1 MKQKIVRR
9 ASALVLAGCLLAGA
23 ALPALAASAKEEVI
37 YANLDASG
45 TVTGVYAVNS
55 FAVQAGDT
63 VTDHGSY
70 TAVRNMTTTDPLEH
84 SGDTVT
90 AAVAEDG
97 KLYYEGTMDTAT
109 ALPWLVKLTYTLDG
123 AEIAPEEL
131 GGKSGALTIRLQVSR
146 NPDCTGD
153 FFDQYALQVTMTL
166 DTDRAQN
173 IVADGATMANVGS
186 NKQLSYIL
194 LPGSDSD
201 VTVTADVTD
210 FAMNAISLNGVKL
223 RLNLGLDGADLTG
236 MLDRLQ
242 SGSVQLDDGAN
253 ALADG
258 IAQVQAGLDTLNG
271 KSGELTGGSAKVKAA
286 LTQMQTAL
294 NGVSASTDQ
303 LTTLLDASTQIQNG
317 IAQLDAGAAQLDEQV
332 SYDAYKAILKENGL
346 DLDQLKD
353 GNAKAMEQLEQLA
366 RVMPQLK
373 DVILLLKG
381 SSANIDAMET
391 YLNTVHDG
399 VAQLHA
405 GSSTLNSQYGQFDA
419 GVRQLANALTG
430 MLGNLSVL
438 TDGVNQLASQYGQLD
453 SGLNA
458 YTDGVAQLKAGV
470 QQLTDGAAQL
480 TAGTGELRS
489 NVSGIDMS
497 DQLDSLLAG
506 LQVAPDDPDA
516 DALAA
521 LCAQTEPATALTLL
535 EELLQR
541 QQAAQEAAAASLA
554 DTEARLDAIQQQLG
568 AARQAAQLARQ
579 LAEQQAALDAA
590 RPALDAAKAES
601 ARHADDAARLDA
613 LTGQVTQARTAL
625 TAYDE
630 LDALCREQK
639 QAQDAAQLAGAL
651 AAKRRTQLEA
661 LDASLAAADTALAVL
676 VDAPTRQLALQNQAA
691 QLEARST
698 ALDALAQRLADS
710 QKQARQARRA
720 QDAYRAAA
728 ARQDEARAR
737 RDALDRAFLDAQA
750 GLLAQEL
757 TEGAP
762 CPVCGSTHHPARA
775 VLPRTAPTQV
785 QVEQARQAAEEADHA
800 AQTASAAAQ
809 SALAAADEA
818 RRSLRR
824 DAEALLPERFAAPE
838 GKPPVQ
844 LTFALM
850 NTVLSE
856 ETAALQAARTDCTA
870 SLRQAG
876 ADCQRK
882 AQLEADRQAH
892 TRQRPALEQQVQ
904 EADRTAAAQS
914 ARVQALEQQVLAKQK
929 ALPYPQR
936 AQAQAALDLLE
947 ANRTAL
953 RAGMEQAEAAL
964 RTAQQ
969 NYAAAKA
976 AVDALRSQQAAA
988 QSSAPAQ
995 PLETL
1000 REAAAE
1006 LTAARDA
1013 ARGQEK
1019 QLAARLLFQSL
1030 AHDVHAEQEQGQAA
1044 QERKNVEDCHMCV
1057 PHFSLT

>member
-1 MKQKIVRR
+1 MRPLRLTLSAFGPYAAETTLKLEKLGKGGLYLVTGDTGAGKTTLFDAITYALYDHSSGGVREGAMLRSQYADPKTPTFVELEFEVNGARYTVRR
-9 ASALVLAGCLLAGA
+9 NPEYPRPKARGEGFTTEKADATLT
-23 ALPALAASAKEEVI
+23 
-37 YANLDASG
+37 YADG
-45 TVTGVYAVNS
+45 RPPVTKARDVN
-55 FAVQAGDT
+55 
-63 VTDHGSY
+63 
-70 TAVRNMTTTDPLEH
+70 
-84 SGDTVT
+84 
-90 AAVAEDG
+90 AAV
-97 KLYYEGTMDTAT
+97 
-109 ALPWLVKLTYTLDG
+109 LD
-123 AEIAPEEL
+123 I
-131 GGKSGALTIRLQVSR
+131 
-146 NPDCTGD
+146 
-153 FFDQYALQVTMTL
+153 
-166 DTDRAQN
+166 
-173 IVADGATMANVGS
+173 
-186 NKQLSYIL
+186 
-194 LPGSDSD
+194 
-201 VTVTADVTD
+201 
-210 FAMNAISLNGVKL
+210 
-223 RLNLGLDGADLTG
+223 LGLDYNQFCQIAMIAQGQFTKLLNASTEERSRIFRKLFRTQRYAK
-236 MLDRLQ
+236 LQDRLQ
-242 SGSVQLDDGAN
+242 EEASRLNQQR
-253 ALADG
+253 LA
-258 IAQVQAGLDTLNG
+258 
-271 KSGELTGGSAKVKAA
+271 
-286 LTQMQTAL
+286 
-294 NGVSASTDQ
+294 
-303 LTTLLDASTQIQNG
+303 QN
-317 IAQLDAGAAQLDEQV
+317 
-332 SYDAYKAILKENGL
+332 
-346 DLDQLKD
+346 
-353 GNAKAMEQLEQLA
+353 
-366 RVMPQLK
+366 
-373 DVILLLKG
+373 
-381 SSANIDAMET
+381 T
-391 YLNTVHDG
+391 
-399 VAQLHA
+399 
-405 GSSTLNSQYGQFDA
+405 
-419 GVRQLANALTG
+419 
-430 MLGNLSVL
+430 
-438 TDGVNQLASQYGQLD
+438 
-453 SGLNA
+453 
-458 YTDGVAQLKAGV
+458 
-470 QQLTDGAAQL
+470 
-480 TAGTGELRS
+480 
-489 NVSGIDMS
+489 
-497 DQLDSLLAG
+497 QLDSLLAG

-590 RPALDAAKAES
+590 RPALDAAKVES
-601 ARHADDAARLDA
+601 ARHADDVARLDA

-625 TAYDE
+625 NAYDE

-661 LDASLAAADTALAVL
+661 LDASLVAADTALAVL

-698 ALDALAQRLADS
+698 ALDALA
-710 QKQARQARRA
+710 RQARRA
-720 QDAYRAAA
+720 QDAYRATA

-785 QVEQARQAAEEADHA
+785 QVEQARQAAEEADRA

-947 ANRTAL
+947 ADRTAL

-995 PLETL
+995 PPETL

-1019 QLAARLLFQSL
+1019 QLAARLLPNHRIAEQYRTAAAQHAALEQRAQWVGALAATAGGTLTSKQKIKLEAYIQMDYLDRILRHANLRLMQMTDAQYELERIGAENQRSQSGLDLGVIDHYNGTRRSVKTLSGGESFKASL
-1030 AHDVHAEQEQGQAA
+1030 ALALGLSDEVQSAAGGIRLDTLFLDEGFGSLDEESLEQAIRVLAGLTEGDRLVGIISHVGALKDRIDRQVVVH
-1044 QERKNVEDCHMCV
+1044 KNRTGGSTVELV
-1057 PHFSLT
+1057 V

>member
-1 MKQKIVRR
+1 MRPLRLTLSAFGPYAAETTLELEKLGKGGLYLVTGDTGAGKTTLFDAITYALYDHSSGGVREGAMLRSQYADSKTPTFVELEFEVKDARYTVRR
-9 ASALVLAGCLLAGA
+9 NPEYPRPKARGEGFTTEKADATLT
-23 ALPALAASAKEEVI
+23 
-37 YANLDASG
+37 YADG
-45 TVTGVYAVNS
+45 RPPVTKARDVN
-55 FAVQAGDT
+55 
-63 VTDHGSY
+63 
-70 TAVRNMTTTDPLEH
+70 
-84 SGDTVT
+84 
-90 AAVAEDG
+90 AAV
-97 KLYYEGTMDTAT
+97 
-109 ALPWLVKLTYTLDG
+109 LD
-123 AEIAPEEL
+123 I
-131 GGKSGALTIRLQVSR
+131 
-146 NPDCTGD
+146 
-153 FFDQYALQVTMTL
+153 
-166 DTDRAQN
+166 
-173 IVADGATMANVGS
+173 
-186 NKQLSYIL
+186 
-194 LPGSDSD
+194 
-201 VTVTADVTD
+201 
-210 FAMNAISLNGVKL
+210 
-223 RLNLGLDGADLTG
+223 LGLDYNQFCQIAMIAQGQFTKLLNASTEERSRIFRKLFRTQRYAK
-236 MLDRLQ
+236 LQDRLQ
-242 SGSVQLDDGAN
+242 EEASRLNQQR
-253 ALADG
+253 LA
-258 IAQVQAGLDTLNG
+258 
-271 KSGELTGGSAKVKAA
+271 
-286 LTQMQTAL
+286 
-294 NGVSASTDQ
+294 
-303 LTTLLDASTQIQNG
+303 QN
-317 IAQLDAGAAQLDEQV
+317 
-332 SYDAYKAILKENGL
+332 
-346 DLDQLKD
+346 
-353 GNAKAMEQLEQLA
+353 
-366 RVMPQLK
+366 
-373 DVILLLKG
+373 
-381 SSANIDAMET
+381 T
-391 YLNTVHDG
+391 
-399 VAQLHA
+399 
-405 GSSTLNSQYGQFDA
+405 
-419 GVRQLANALTG
+419 
-430 MLGNLSVL
+430 
-438 TDGVNQLASQYGQLD
+438 
-453 SGLNA
+453 
-458 YTDGVAQLKAGV
+458 
-470 QQLTDGAAQL
+470 
-480 TAGTGELRS
+480 
-489 NVSGIDMS
+489 
-497 DQLDSLLAG
+497 QLDSLLAG

-521 LCAQTEPATALTLL
+521 LCAQTEPAAALTLL

-590 RPALDAAKAES
+590 RPALDAAKAET

-691 QLEARST
+691 QLDARST

-710 QKQARQARRA
+710 QKQARQ
-720 QDAYRAAA
+720 DAYRAAA
-728 ARQDEARAR
+728 ARQDEARTR

-785 QVEQARQAAEEADHA
+785 QVEQARQAAEETDRA

-870 SLRQAG
+870 SLRQAE
-876 ADCQRK
+876 ADCQRR

-947 ANRTAL
+947 ADRTAL

-1019 QLAARLLFQSL
+1019 QLAARLLPNRRIMEQYRTAAAQHAALEQRAQWVGALAATAGGTLTSKQKIKLEAYIQMDYLDRILRHANLRLMQMTDAQYELERIGAENQRSQSGLDLGVIDHYNGTRRSVKTLSGGESFKASL
-1030 AHDVHAEQEQGQAA
+1030 ALALGLSDEVQSAAGGIRLDTLFLDEGFGSLDEESLEQAIRVLAGLTEGDRLVGIISHVGALKDRIDRQVVVH
-1044 QERKNVEDCHMCV
+1044 KNRTGGSTVELV
-1057 PHFSLT
+1057 V

>member
-1 MKQKIVRR
+1 MRPLRLTLSAFGPYAAETTLELEKLGKGGLYLVTGDTGAGKTTLFDAITYALYDHSSGGVREGAMLRSQYADPKTPTFVELEFEVNGARYTVRR
-9 ASALVLAGCLLAGA
+9 NPEYPRPKARGEGFTTEKAGA
-23 ALPALAASAKEEVI
+23 TLT
-37 YANLDASG
+37 YADG
-45 TVTGVYAVNS
+45 RPPVTKARDVN
-55 FAVQAGDT
+55 
-63 VTDHGSY
+63 
-70 TAVRNMTTTDPLEH
+70 
-84 SGDTVT
+84 
-90 AAVAEDG
+90 AAV
-97 KLYYEGTMDTAT
+97 
-109 ALPWLVKLTYTLDG
+109 LD
-123 AEIAPEEL
+123 I
-131 GGKSGALTIRLQVSR
+131 
-146 NPDCTGD
+146 
-153 FFDQYALQVTMTL
+153 
-166 DTDRAQN
+166 
-173 IVADGATMANVGS
+173 
-186 NKQLSYIL
+186 
-194 LPGSDSD
+194 
-201 VTVTADVTD
+201 
-210 FAMNAISLNGVKL
+210 
-223 RLNLGLDGADLTG
+223 LGLDYNQFCQIAMIAQGQFTKLLNASTEERSRIFRKLFRTQRYAK
-236 MLDRLQ
+236 LQDRLQ
-242 SGSVQLDDGAN
+242 EEASRLNQQR
-253 ALADG
+253 LA
-258 IAQVQAGLDTLNG
+258 
-271 KSGELTGGSAKVKAA
+271 
-286 LTQMQTAL
+286 
-294 NGVSASTDQ
+294 
-303 LTTLLDASTQIQNG
+303 QN
-317 IAQLDAGAAQLDEQV
+317 
-332 SYDAYKAILKENGL
+332 
-346 DLDQLKD
+346 
-353 GNAKAMEQLEQLA
+353 
-366 RVMPQLK
+366 
-373 DVILLLKG
+373 
-381 SSANIDAMET
+381 T
-391 YLNTVHDG
+391 
-399 VAQLHA
+399 
-405 GSSTLNSQYGQFDA
+405 
-419 GVRQLANALTG
+419 
-430 MLGNLSVL
+430 
-438 TDGVNQLASQYGQLD
+438 
-453 SGLNA
+453 
-458 YTDGVAQLKAGV
+458 
-470 QQLTDGAAQL
+470 
-480 TAGTGELRS
+480 
-489 NVSGIDMS
+489 
-497 DQLDSLLAG
+497 QLDSLLAG

-601 ARHADDAARLDA
+601 ARHADDVARLDA
-613 LTGQVTQARTAL
+613 LTGQVTQARTTL

-676 VDAPTRQLALQNQAA
+676 VDAPTQ
-691 QLEARST
+691 
-698 ALDALAQRLADS
+698 
-710 QKQARQARRA
+710 A

-785 QVEQARQAAEEADHA
+785 QVEQARQAAEEADRA

-947 ANRTAL
+947 ADRTAL

-995 PLETL
+995 PPETL

-1019 QLAARLLFQSL
+1019 QLAARLLPNHRIAEQYRTAAAQHAALEQRAQWVGALAATAGGTLTSKQKIKLEAYIQMDYLDRILRHANLRLMQMTDAQYELERIGAENQRSQSGLDLGVIDHYNGTRRSVKTLSGGESFKASL
-1030 AHDVHAEQEQGQAA
+1030 ALALGLSDEVQSAAGGIRLDTLFLDEGFGSLDEESLEQAIRVLAGLTEGDRLVGIISHVGALKDRIDRQVVVH
-1044 QERKNVEDCHMCV
+1044 KNRTGGSTVELV
-1057 PHFSLT
+1057 V

>member
-1 MKQKIVRR
+1 MRPLRLTLSAFGPYAAETTLKLEKLGKGGLYLVTGDTGAGKTTLFDAITYALYDHSSGGVREGAMLRSQYADPKTPTFVELEFEVNGARYTVRR
-9 ASALVLAGCLLAGA
+9 NPEYPRPKARGEGFTTEKADATLT
-23 ALPALAASAKEEVI
+23 
-37 YANLDASG
+37 YADG
-45 TVTGVYAVNS
+45 RPPVTKARDVN
-55 FAVQAGDT
+55 
-63 VTDHGSY
+63 
-70 TAVRNMTTTDPLEH
+70 
-84 SGDTVT
+84 
-90 AAVAEDG
+90 AAV
-97 KLYYEGTMDTAT
+97 
-109 ALPWLVKLTYTLDG
+109 LD
-123 AEIAPEEL
+123 I
-131 GGKSGALTIRLQVSR
+131 
-146 NPDCTGD
+146 
-153 FFDQYALQVTMTL
+153 
-166 DTDRAQN
+166 
-173 IVADGATMANVGS
+173 
-186 NKQLSYIL
+186 
-194 LPGSDSD
+194 
-201 VTVTADVTD
+201 
-210 FAMNAISLNGVKL
+210 
-223 RLNLGLDGADLTG
+223 LGLDYNQFCQIAMIAQGQFTKLLNASTEERSRIFRKLFRTQRYAK
-236 MLDRLQ
+236 LQDRLQ
-242 SGSVQLDDGAN
+242 EEASRLNQQR
-253 ALADG
+253 LA
-258 IAQVQAGLDTLNG
+258 
-271 KSGELTGGSAKVKAA
+271 
-286 LTQMQTAL
+286 
-294 NGVSASTDQ
+294 
-303 LTTLLDASTQIQNG
+303 QN
-317 IAQLDAGAAQLDEQV
+317 
-332 SYDAYKAILKENGL
+332 
-346 DLDQLKD
+346 
-353 GNAKAMEQLEQLA
+353 
-366 RVMPQLK
+366 
-373 DVILLLKG
+373 
-381 SSANIDAMET
+381 T
-391 YLNTVHDG
+391 
-399 VAQLHA
+399 
-405 GSSTLNSQYGQFDA
+405 
-419 GVRQLANALTG
+419 
-430 MLGNLSVL
+430 
-438 TDGVNQLASQYGQLD
+438 
-453 SGLNA
+453 
-458 YTDGVAQLKAGV
+458 
-470 QQLTDGAAQL
+470 
-480 TAGTGELRS
+480 
-489 NVSGIDMS
+489 
-497 DQLDSLLAG
+497 QLDSLLAG

-590 RPALDAAKAES
+590 RPALDAAKVES
-601 ARHADDAARLDA
+601 ARHADDVARLDA

-625 TAYDE
+625 NAYDE

-661 LDASLAAADTALAVL
+661 LDASLVAADTALAVL

-720 QDAYRAAA
+720 QDAYRATA

-785 QVEQARQAAEEADHA
+785 QVEQARQAAEEADRA

-824 DAEALLPERFAAPE
+824 DAEALLPERFAVPE

-892 TRQRPALEQQVQ
+892 TRQRPALEQQV
-904 EADRTAAAQS
+904 
-914 ARVQALEQQVLAKQK
+914 LAKQK

-947 ANRTAL
+947 ADRTAL

-995 PLETL
+995 PPETL

-1019 QLAARLLFQSL
+1019 QLAARLLPNHRIAEQYRTAAAQHAALEQRAQWVGALAATAGGTLTSKQKIKLEAYIQMDYLDRILRHANLRLMQMTDAQYELERIGAENQRSQSGLDLGVIDHYNGTRRSVKTLSGGESFKASL
-1030 AHDVHAEQEQGQAA
+1030 ALALGLSDEVQSAAGGIRLDTLFLDEGFGSLDEESLEQAIRVLAGLTEGDRLVGIISHVGALKDRIDRQVVVH
-1044 QERKNVEDCHMCV
+1044 KNRTGGSTVELV
-1057 PHFSLT
+1057 V

>member
-1 MKQKIVRR
+1 MRPLRLTLSAFGPYAAETTLELEKLGKGGLYLVTGDTGAGKTTLFDAITYALYDHSSGGVREGAMLRSQYADPKTPTFVELEFEVNGARYTVRR
-9 ASALVLAGCLLAGA
+9 NPEYPRPKARGEGFTTEKADATLT
-23 ALPALAASAKEEVI
+23 
-37 YANLDASG
+37 YADG
-45 TVTGVYAVNS
+45 RPPVTKARDVN
-55 FAVQAGDT
+55 
-63 VTDHGSY
+63 
-70 TAVRNMTTTDPLEH
+70 
-84 SGDTVT
+84 
-90 AAVAEDG
+90 AAV
-97 KLYYEGTMDTAT
+97 
-109 ALPWLVKLTYTLDG
+109 LD
-123 AEIAPEEL
+123 I
-131 GGKSGALTIRLQVSR
+131 
-146 NPDCTGD
+146 
-153 FFDQYALQVTMTL
+153 
-166 DTDRAQN
+166 
-173 IVADGATMANVGS
+173 
-186 NKQLSYIL
+186 
-194 LPGSDSD
+194 
-201 VTVTADVTD
+201 
-210 FAMNAISLNGVKL
+210 
-223 RLNLGLDGADLTG
+223 LGLDYNQFCQIAMIAQGQFTKLLNASTEERSRIFRKLFRTQRYAK
-236 MLDRLQ
+236 LQDRLQ
-242 SGSVQLDDGAN
+242 EEASRLNQQR
-253 ALADG
+253 LA
-258 IAQVQAGLDTLNG
+258 
-271 KSGELTGGSAKVKAA
+271 
-286 LTQMQTAL
+286 
-294 NGVSASTDQ
+294 
-303 LTTLLDASTQIQNG
+303 QN
-317 IAQLDAGAAQLDEQV
+317 
-332 SYDAYKAILKENGL
+332 
-346 DLDQLKD
+346 
-353 GNAKAMEQLEQLA
+353 
-366 RVMPQLK
+366 
-373 DVILLLKG
+373 
-381 SSANIDAMET
+381 T
-391 YLNTVHDG
+391 
-399 VAQLHA
+399 
-405 GSSTLNSQYGQFDA
+405 
-419 GVRQLANALTG
+419 
-430 MLGNLSVL
+430 
-438 TDGVNQLASQYGQLD
+438 
-453 SGLNA
+453 
-458 YTDGVAQLKAGV
+458 
-470 QQLTDGAAQL
+470 
-480 TAGTGELRS
+480 
-489 NVSGIDMS
+489 
-497 DQLDSLLAG
+497 QLDSLLAG

-554 DTEARLDAIQQQLG
+554 DTEARPK
-568 AARQAAQLARQ
+568 ARGENIARLRQ
-579 LAEQQAALDAA
+579 RKHYYFVPYGQDDPAGKPASLKADFTLLPAALDAA

-601 ARHADDAARLDA
+601 ARHAGDAARLDA

-661 LDASLAAADTALAVL
+661 LDASLAVADTALAVL

-785 QVEQARQAAEEADHA
+785 QVEQARQAAEEADRA

-947 ANRTAL
+947 ADRTAL

-995 PLETL
+995 PPETL

-1019 QLAARLLFQSL
+1019 QLAARLLPNRRIAEQYRTAAAQHAALEQRAQWVGALAATAGGTLTSKQKIKLEAYIQMDYLDRILRHANLRLMQMTDAQYELERIGAENQRSQSGLDLGVIDHYNGTRRSVKTLSGGESFKASL
-1030 AHDVHAEQEQGQAA
+1030 ALALGLSDEVQSAAGGIRLDTLFLDEGFGSLDEESLEQAIRVLAGLTEGDRLVGIISHVGALKDRIDRQVVVH
-1044 QERKNVEDCHMCV
+1044 KNRTGGSTVELV
-1057 PHFSLT
+1057 V

>member
-1 MKQKIVRR
+1 MRPLRLTLSAFGPYAAETTLELEKLGKGGLYLVTGDTGAGKTTLFDAITYALYDHSSGGVREGAMLRSQYADPKTPTFVELEFEVNGARYTVRR
-9 ASALVLAGCLLAGA
+9 NPEYPRPKARGEGFTTEKADATLT
-23 ALPALAASAKEEVI
+23 
-37 YANLDASG
+37 YADG
-45 TVTGVYAVNS
+45 RPPVTKARDVN
-55 FAVQAGDT
+55 
-63 VTDHGSY
+63 
-70 TAVRNMTTTDPLEH
+70 
-84 SGDTVT
+84 
-90 AAVAEDG
+90 AAV
-97 KLYYEGTMDTAT
+97 
-109 ALPWLVKLTYTLDG
+109 LD
-123 AEIAPEEL
+123 I
-131 GGKSGALTIRLQVSR
+131 
-146 NPDCTGD
+146 
-153 FFDQYALQVTMTL
+153 
-166 DTDRAQN
+166 
-173 IVADGATMANVGS
+173 
-186 NKQLSYIL
+186 
-194 LPGSDSD
+194 
-201 VTVTADVTD
+201 
-210 FAMNAISLNGVKL
+210 
-223 RLNLGLDGADLTG
+223 LGLDYNQFCQIAMIAQGQFTKLLNSSTEERSRIFRKLFRTQPYAQLQ
-236 MLDRLQ
+236 DRLQ
-242 SGSVQLDDGAN
+242 EEASRLNQQR
-253 ALADG
+253 LA
-258 IAQVQAGLDTLNG
+258 
-271 KSGELTGGSAKVKAA
+271 
-286 LTQMQTAL
+286 
-294 NGVSASTDQ
+294 
-303 LTTLLDASTQIQNG
+303 QN
-317 IAQLDAGAAQLDEQV
+317 
-332 SYDAYKAILKENGL
+332 
-346 DLDQLKD
+346 
-353 GNAKAMEQLEQLA
+353 
-366 RVMPQLK
+366 
-373 DVILLLKG
+373 
-381 SSANIDAMET
+381 T
-391 YLNTVHDG
+391 
-399 VAQLHA
+399 
-405 GSSTLNSQYGQFDA
+405 
-419 GVRQLANALTG
+419 
-430 MLGNLSVL
+430 
-438 TDGVNQLASQYGQLD
+438 
-453 SGLNA
+453 
-458 YTDGVAQLKAGV
+458 
-470 QQLTDGAAQL
+470 
-480 TAGTGELRS
+480 
-489 NVSGIDMS
+489 
-497 DQLDSLLAG
+497 QLDSLLAG

-516 DALAA
+516 EALAA

-601 ARHADDAARLDA
+601 ARHAGDAARLDA

-720 QDAYRAAA
+720 QDAYCAAA

-785 QVEQARQAAEEADHA
+785 QVEQARQAAEEADRA

-809 SALAAADEA
+809 SALASADEA

-947 ANRTAL
+947 ADRTAL

-995 PLETL
+995 PPETL

-1019 QLAARLLFQSL
+1019 QLAARLLPNRRIAEQYRTAAAQHAALEQRAQWVGALAATAGGTLTSKQKIKLEAYIQMDYLDRILRHANLRLMQMTDAQYELERIGAENQRSQSGLDLGVIDHYNGTRRSVKTLSGGESFKASL
-1030 AHDVHAEQEQGQAA
+1030 ALALGLSDEVQSAAGGIRLDTLFLDEGFGSLDEESLEQAIRVLAGLTEGDRLVGIISHVGALKDRIDRQVVVH
-1044 QERKNVEDCHMCV
+1044 KNRTGGSTVELV
-1057 PHFSLT
+1057 V

>member
-1 MKQKIVRR
+1 MRPLR
-9 ASALVLAGCLLAGA
+9 LTLSAFGPYA
-23 ALPALAASAKEEVI
+23 AETTLELEKLGKGGL
-37 YANLDASG
+37 YL
-45 TVTGVYAVNS
+45 VTGDTGAGKTTLFDAITYALYDHSSGGIREGAMLRSQYADPKTPTFVELEFEVKDARYTVHRNPEYLRPKARGEGFTTEKADATLTYADGRPPVTKARDVN
-55 FAVQAGDT
+55 
-63 VTDHGSY
+63 
-70 TAVRNMTTTDPLEH
+70 
-84 SGDTVT
+84 
-90 AAVAEDG
+90 AAV
-97 KLYYEGTMDTAT
+97 
-109 ALPWLVKLTYTLDG
+109 LD
-123 AEIAPEEL
+123 I
-131 GGKSGALTIRLQVSR
+131 
-146 NPDCTGD
+146 
-153 FFDQYALQVTMTL
+153 
-166 DTDRAQN
+166 
-173 IVADGATMANVGS
+173 
-186 NKQLSYIL
+186 
-194 LPGSDSD
+194 
-201 VTVTADVTD
+201 
-210 FAMNAISLNGVKL
+210 
-223 RLNLGLDGADLTG
+223 LGLDYNQFCQIAMIAQGQFTKLLNASTEERSRIFRKLFRTQRYAK
-236 MLDRLQ
+236 LQDRLQ
-242 SGSVQLDDGAN
+242 EEASRLNQQR
-253 ALADG
+253 LA
-258 IAQVQAGLDTLNG
+258 
-271 KSGELTGGSAKVKAA
+271 
-286 LTQMQTAL
+286 
-294 NGVSASTDQ
+294 
-303 LTTLLDASTQIQNG
+303 QN
-317 IAQLDAGAAQLDEQV
+317 
-332 SYDAYKAILKENGL
+332 
-346 DLDQLKD
+346 
-353 GNAKAMEQLEQLA
+353 
-366 RVMPQLK
+366 
-373 DVILLLKG
+373 
-381 SSANIDAMET
+381 T
-391 YLNTVHDG
+391 
-399 VAQLHA
+399 
-405 GSSTLNSQYGQFDA
+405 
-419 GVRQLANALTG
+419 
-430 MLGNLSVL
+430 
-438 TDGVNQLASQYGQLD
+438 
-453 SGLNA
+453 
-458 YTDGVAQLKAGV
+458 
-470 QQLTDGAAQL
+470 
-480 TAGTGELRS
+480 
-489 NVSGIDMS
+489 
-497 DQLDSLLAG
+497 QLDSLLAG

-516 DALAA
+516 DALDA

-535 EELLQR
+535 EGLLQR

-728 ARQDEARAR
+728 ARQDEARTR

-785 QVEQARQAAEEADHA
+785 QVEQARQAAE
-800 AQTASAAAQ
+800 
-809 SALAAADEA
+809 
-818 RRSLRR
+818 
-824 DAEALLPERFAAPE
+824 
-838 GKPPVQ
+838 
-844 LTFALM
+844 
-850 NTVLSE
+850 
-856 ETAALQAARTDCTA
+856 
-870 SLRQAG
+870 
-876 ADCQRK
+876 
-882 AQLEADRQAH
+882 EADRQAH

-947 ANRTAL
+947 ADRTAL

-1019 QLAARLLFQSL
+1019 QLAARLLPNRRIMEQYRTAAAQHAALEQRAQWVGALAATAGGTLTSKQKIKLEAYIQMDYLDRILRHANLRLMQMTDAQYELERIGAENQRSQSGLDLGVIDHYNGTRRSVKTLSGGESFKASL
-1030 AHDVHAEQEQGQAA
+1030 ALALGLSDEVQSAAGGIRLDTLFLDEGFGSLDEESLEQAIRVLAGLTEGDRLVGIISHVGALKDRIDRQVVVH
-1044 QERKNVEDCHMCV
+1044 KNRTGGSTVELV
-1057 PHFSLT
+1057 V

>member
-1 MKQKIVRR
+1 M
-9 ASALVLAGCLLAGA
+9 
-23 ALPALAASAKEEVI
+23 
-37 YANLDASG
+37 
-45 TVTGVYAVNS
+45 
-55 FAVQAGDT
+55 
-63 VTDHGSY
+63 
-70 TAVRNMTTTDPLEH
+70 
-84 SGDTVT
+84 
-90 AAVAEDG
+90 
-97 KLYYEGTMDTAT
+97 
-109 ALPWLVKLTYTLDG
+109 
-123 AEIAPEEL
+123 
-131 GGKSGALTIRLQVSR
+131 
-146 NPDCTGD
+146 
-153 FFDQYALQVTMTL
+153 
-166 DTDRAQN
+166 
-173 IVADGATMANVGS
+173 
-186 NKQLSYIL
+186 
-194 LPGSDSD
+194 
-201 VTVTADVTD
+201 
-210 FAMNAISLNGVKL
+210 
-223 RLNLGLDGADLTG
+223 
-236 MLDRLQ
+236 
-242 SGSVQLDDGAN
+242 
-253 ALADG
+253 
-258 IAQVQAGLDTLNG
+258 
-271 KSGELTGGSAKVKAA
+271 
-286 LTQMQTAL
+286 
-294 NGVSASTDQ
+294 
-303 LTTLLDASTQIQNG
+303 
-317 IAQLDAGAAQLDEQV
+317 
-332 SYDAYKAILKENGL
+332 
-346 DLDQLKD
+346 
-353 GNAKAMEQLEQLA
+353 
-366 RVMPQLK
+366 
-373 DVILLLKG
+373 
-381 SSANIDAMET
+381 
-391 YLNTVHDG
+391 
-399 VAQLHA
+399 
-405 GSSTLNSQYGQFDA
+405 
-419 GVRQLANALTG
+419 
-430 MLGNLSVL
+430 
-438 TDGVNQLASQYGQLD
+438 
-453 SGLNA
+453 
-458 YTDGVAQLKAGV
+458 
-470 QQLTDGAAQL
+470 
-480 TAGTGELRS
+480 
-489 NVSGIDMS
+489 
-497 DQLDSLLAG
+497 
-506 LQVAPDDPDA
+506 
-516 DALAA
+516 
-521 LCAQTEPATALTLL
+521 
-535 EELLQR
+535 
-541 QQAAQEAAAASLA
+541 
-554 DTEARLDAIQQQLG
+554 
-568 AARQAAQLARQ
+568 ARQ

-601 ARHADDAARLDA
+601 ARHAGDAARLDA

-630 LDALCREQK
+630 LDALCRERK

-720 QDAYRAAA
+720 QDAYRATA

-785 QVEQARQAAEEADHA
+785 QVEQARQAAEEADRA

-947 ANRTAL
+947 ADRTAL

-995 PLETL
+995 PPETL

-1019 QLAARLLFQSL
+1019 QLAARLLPNHRIAEQYRTAAAQHAALEQRAQWVGALAATAGGTLTSKQKIKLEAYIQMDYLDRILRHANLRLMQMTDAQYELERIGAENQRSQSGLDLGVIDHYNGTRRSVKTLSGGESFKASL
-1030 AHDVHAEQEQGQAA
+1030 ALALGLSDEVQSAAGGIRLDTLFLDEGFGSLDEESLEQAIRVLAGLTEGDRLVGIISHVGALKDRIDRQVVVH
-1044 QERKNVEDCHMCV
+1044 KNRTGGSTVELV
-1057 PHFSLT
+1057 V

>member
-1 MKQKIVRR
+1 MRPLRLTLSAFGPYAAETSLELEKLGKGGLYLVTGDTGAGKTTLFDAITYALYDHSSGGVREGAMLRSQYADPKTPTFVELEFEVNGARYTVRR
-9 ASALVLAGCLLAGA
+9 NPEYPRPKARGEGFTTEKADATLT
-23 ALPALAASAKEEVI
+23 
-37 YANLDASG
+37 YADG
-45 TVTGVYAVNS
+45 RPPVTKARDVN
-55 FAVQAGDT
+55 
-63 VTDHGSY
+63 
-70 TAVRNMTTTDPLEH
+70 
-84 SGDTVT
+84 
-90 AAVAEDG
+90 AAV
-97 KLYYEGTMDTAT
+97 
-109 ALPWLVKLTYTLDG
+109 LD
-123 AEIAPEEL
+123 I
-131 GGKSGALTIRLQVSR
+131 
-146 NPDCTGD
+146 
-153 FFDQYALQVTMTL
+153 
-166 DTDRAQN
+166 
-173 IVADGATMANVGS
+173 
-186 NKQLSYIL
+186 
-194 LPGSDSD
+194 
-201 VTVTADVTD
+201 
-210 FAMNAISLNGVKL
+210 
-223 RLNLGLDGADLTG
+223 LGLDYNQFCQIAMIAQGQFTKLLNASTEERSRIFRKLFRTQRYAK
-236 MLDRLQ
+236 LQDRLQ
-242 SGSVQLDDGAN
+242 EEASRLNQQR
-253 ALADG
+253 LA
-258 IAQVQAGLDTLNG
+258 
-271 KSGELTGGSAKVKAA
+271 
-286 LTQMQTAL
+286 
-294 NGVSASTDQ
+294 
-303 LTTLLDASTQIQNG
+303 QN
-317 IAQLDAGAAQLDEQV
+317 
-332 SYDAYKAILKENGL
+332 
-346 DLDQLKD
+346 
-353 GNAKAMEQLEQLA
+353 
-366 RVMPQLK
+366 
-373 DVILLLKG
+373 
-381 SSANIDAMET
+381 T
-391 YLNTVHDG
+391 
-399 VAQLHA
+399 
-405 GSSTLNSQYGQFDA
+405 
-419 GVRQLANALTG
+419 
-430 MLGNLSVL
+430 
-438 TDGVNQLASQYGQLD
+438 
-453 SGLNA
+453 
-458 YTDGVAQLKAGV
+458 
-470 QQLTDGAAQL
+470 
-480 TAGTGELRS
+480 
-489 NVSGIDMS
+489 
-497 DQLDSLLAG
+497 QLDSLLAG

-535 EELLQR
+535 EGLLQR

-579 LAEQQAALDAA
+579 LAEQQTALDAA

-601 ARHADDAARLDA
+601 ARHAGDAARLDA

-676 VDAPTRQLALQNQAA
+676 VDAPTRQLALQNQA
-691 QLEARST
+691 
-698 ALDALAQRLADS
+698 AQRLADS

-785 QVEQARQAAEEADHA
+785 QVEQARQAAEEADRA

-947 ANRTAL
+947 ADRTAL

-976 AVDALRSQQAAA
+976 AVEALRSQQAAA
-988 QSSAPAQ
+988 QSTAPAQ
-995 PLETL
+995 PPEAL

-1019 QLAARLLFQSL
+1019 QLAARLLPNRRITEQYRTAVAQHAALEQRVQWVGALAATAGGTLTSKQKIKLEAYIQMDYLDRILRHANLRLMQMTDAQYELERIGAENQRSQSGLDLGVIDHYNGTRRSVKTLSGGESFKASL
-1030 AHDVHAEQEQGQAA
+1030 ALALGLSDEVQSAAGGIRLDTLFLDEGFGSLDEESLEQAIRVLAGLTEGDRLVGIISHVGALKDRIDRQVVVH
-1044 QERKNVEDCHMCV
+1044 KNRTGGSTVELV
-1057 PHFSLT
+1057 V

>member
-1 MKQKIVRR
+1 MRPLKLTLSAFGPYAAETTLPLEQLGRGGLYLVTGDTGAGKTTLFDAITYALYDHSSGGVREGAMLRCKYAGPKTPTFVELEFEVNGQRYTVRR
-9 ASALVLAGCLLAGA
+9 NPEYLRPKARGEGFTTEKADATLTYADGRPPVTK
-23 ALPALAASAKEEVI
+23 AKE
-37 YANLDASG
+37 
-45 TVTGVYAVNS
+45 
-55 FAVQAGDT
+55 
-63 VTDHGSY
+63 
-70 TAVRNMTTTDPLEH
+70 
-84 SGDTVT
+84 VT
-90 AAVAEDG
+90 AAVID
-97 KLYYEGTMDTAT
+97 
-109 ALPWLVKLTYTLDG
+109 
-123 AEIAPEEL
+123 I
-131 GGKSGALTIRLQVSR
+131 I
-146 NPDCTGD
+146 
-153 FFDQYALQVTMTL
+153 
-166 DTDRAQN
+166 
-173 IVADGATMANVGS
+173 
-186 NKQLSYIL
+186 
-194 LPGSDSD
+194 
-201 VTVTADVTD
+201 
-210 FAMNAISLNGVKL
+210 
-223 RLNLGLDGADLTG
+223 GLDYRQFSQIAMIAQGQFTKLLNASTEERSRIFRKLFRTQRYAK
-236 MLDRLQ
+236 LQDRLQ
-242 SGSVQLDDGAN
+242 EEASRLNQQR
-253 ALADG
+253 LA
-258 IAQVQAGLDTLNG
+258 
-271 KSGELTGGSAKVKAA
+271 
-286 LTQMQTAL
+286 
-294 NGVSASTDQ
+294 
-303 LTTLLDASTQIQNG
+303 QN
-317 IAQLDAGAAQLDEQV
+317 
-332 SYDAYKAILKENGL
+332 
-346 DLDQLKD
+346 
-353 GNAKAMEQLEQLA
+353 
-366 RVMPQLK
+366 
-373 DVILLLKG
+373 
-381 SSANIDAMET
+381 T
-391 YLNTVHDG
+391 
-399 VAQLHA
+399 
-405 GSSTLNSQYGQFDA
+405 
-419 GVRQLANALTG
+419 
-430 MLGNLSVL
+430 
-438 TDGVNQLASQYGQLD
+438 
-453 SGLNA
+453 
-458 YTDGVAQLKAGV
+458 
-470 QQLTDGAAQL
+470 
-480 TAGTGELRS
+480 
-489 NVSGIDMS
+489 
-497 DQLDSLLAG
+497 QLDSLLAG

-601 ARHADDAARLDA
+601 ARHAGDAARLDA

-785 QVEQARQAAEEADHA
+785 QVEQARQAAEEADRA

-892 TRQRPALEQQVQ
+892 TRQRPALEQQV
-904 EADRTAAAQS
+904 
-914 ARVQALEQQVLAKQK
+914 LAKQK

-947 ANRTAL
+947 ADRTAL

-976 AVDALRSQQAAA
+976 AVDALRNQQAAA

-1019 QLAARLLFQSL
+1019 QLAARLLPNRRIMEQYRTAAAQHAALEQRAQWVGALAATAGGTLTSKQKIKLEAYIQMDYLDRILRHANLRLMQMTDAQYELERIGAENQRSQSGLDLGVIDHYNGTRRSVKTLSGGESFKASL
-1030 AHDVHAEQEQGQAA
+1030 ALALGLSDEVQSAAGGIRLDTLFLDEGFGSLDEESLEQAIRVLAGLTEGDRLVGIISHVGALKDRIDRQVVVH
-1044 QERKNVEDCHMCV
+1044 KNRTGGSTVELV
-1057 PHFSLT
+1057 V

>member
-1 MKQKIVRR
+1 MIPLKR
-9 ASALVLAGCLLAGA
+9 SAG
-23 ALPALAASAKEEVI
+23 
-37 YANLDASG
+37 
-45 TVTGVYAVNS
+45 
-55 FAVQAGDT
+55 
-63 VTDHGSY
+63 
-70 TAVRNMTTTDPLEH
+70 
-84 SGDTVT
+84 
-90 AAVAEDG
+90 
-97 KLYYEGTMDTAT
+97 
-109 ALPWLVKLTYTLDG
+109 
-123 AEIAPEEL
+123 
-131 GGKSGALTIRLQVSR
+131 
-146 NPDCTGD
+146 
-153 FFDQYALQVTMTL
+153 
-166 DTDRAQN
+166 
-173 IVADGATMANVGS
+173 
-186 NKQLSYIL
+186 IL
-194 LPGSDSD
+194 LPVFSLPSPWGIGTLGEAARDFIRFLEAAGQSYWQVLPLGETSFGDSPYQPFSSYAGNPYLID
-201 VTVTADVTD
+201 LDLLQKDGLLTAEDYQSLPWGEDPRRVD
-210 FAMNAISLNGVKL
+210 YALLYRQRRAVLRRAAERLLSAPPEDYAAFCRENAFWLE
-223 RLNLGLDGADLTG
+223 DY
-236 MLDRLQ
+236 
-242 SGSVQLDDGAN
+242 
-253 ALADG
+253 
-258 IAQVQAGLDTLNG
+258 TLF
-271 KSGELTGGSAKVKAA
+271 
-286 LTQMQTAL
+286 TAL
-294 NGVSASTDQ
+294 K
-303 LTTLLDASTQIQNG
+303 
-317 IAQLDAGAAQLDEQV
+317 AQ
-332 SYDAYKAILKENGL
+332 
-346 DLDQLKD
+346 
-353 GNAKAMEQLEQLA
+353 
-366 RVMPQLK
+366 R
-373 DVILLLKG
+373 KG
-381 SSANIDAMET
+381 TPWWDWE
-391 YLNTVHDG
+391 
-399 VAQLHA
+399 
-405 GSSTLNSQYGQFDA
+405 
-419 GVRQLANALTG
+419 
-430 MLGNLSVL
+430 
-438 TDGVNQLASQYGQLD
+438 
-453 SGLNA
+453 
-458 YTDGVAQLKAGV
+458 
-470 QQLTDGAAQL
+470 
-480 TAGTGELRS
+480 
-489 NVSGIDMS
+489 
-497 DQLDSLLAG
+497 
-506 LQVAPDDPDA
+506 
-516 DALAA
+516 
-521 LCAQTEPATALTLL
+521 
-535 EELLQR
+535 
-541 QQAAQEAAAASLA
+541 
-554 DTEARLDAIQQQLG
+554 DAIRL
-568 AARQAAQLARQ
+568 RRP
-579 LAEQQAALDAA
+579 AALDAA

-601 ARHADDAARLDA
+601 ARHAGDAARLDA

-720 QDAYRAAA
+720 QDAYRATA

-785 QVEQARQAAEEADHA
+785 QVEQARQAAEEADRA

-824 DAEALLPERFAAPE
+824 DAEALLPERFAVPE

-844 LTFALM
+844 LTFALT

-876 ADCQRK
+876 ADCRRK

-947 ANRTAL
+947 ADRTAL

-995 PLETL
+995 PPETL

-1019 QLAARLLFQSL
+1019 QLAARLLPNRRIMEQYRTAAAQHAALEQRAQWVGALAATAGGTLTSKQKIKLEAYIQMDYLDRILRHANLRLMQMTDAQYELERIGAENQRSQSGLDLGVIDHYNGTRRSVKTLSGGESFKASL
-1030 AHDVHAEQEQGQAA
+1030 ALALGLSDEVQSAAGGIRLDTLFLDEGFGSLDEESLEQAIRVLAGLTEGDRLVGIISHVGALKDRIDRQVVVH
-1044 QERKNVEDCHMCV
+1044 KNRTGGSTVELV
-1057 PHFSLT
+1057 V

>member
-1 MKQKIVRR
+1 MRPLRLTLSAFGPYAAETTLELEKLGKGGLYLVTGDTGAGKTTLFDAITYALYDHSSGGVREGAMLRSQYADSKTPTFVELEFEVKDARYTVRR
-9 ASALVLAGCLLAGA
+9 NPEYPRPKARGEGFTTEKADATLT
-23 ALPALAASAKEEVI
+23 
-37 YANLDASG
+37 YADG
-45 TVTGVYAVNS
+45 RPPVTKARDVN
-55 FAVQAGDT
+55 
-63 VTDHGSY
+63 
-70 TAVRNMTTTDPLEH
+70 
-84 SGDTVT
+84 
-90 AAVAEDG
+90 AAV
-97 KLYYEGTMDTAT
+97 
-109 ALPWLVKLTYTLDG
+109 LD
-123 AEIAPEEL
+123 I
-131 GGKSGALTIRLQVSR
+131 
-146 NPDCTGD
+146 
-153 FFDQYALQVTMTL
+153 
-166 DTDRAQN
+166 
-173 IVADGATMANVGS
+173 
-186 NKQLSYIL
+186 
-194 LPGSDSD
+194 
-201 VTVTADVTD
+201 
-210 FAMNAISLNGVKL
+210 
-223 RLNLGLDGADLTG
+223 LGLDYNQFCQIAMIAQGQFTKLLNASTEERSRIFRKLFRTQRYAK
-236 MLDRLQ
+236 LQDRLQ
-242 SGSVQLDDGAN
+242 EEASRLNQQR
-253 ALADG
+253 LA
-258 IAQVQAGLDTLNG
+258 
-271 KSGELTGGSAKVKAA
+271 
-286 LTQMQTAL
+286 
-294 NGVSASTDQ
+294 
-303 LTTLLDASTQIQNG
+303 QN
-317 IAQLDAGAAQLDEQV
+317 
-332 SYDAYKAILKENGL
+332 
-346 DLDQLKD
+346 
-353 GNAKAMEQLEQLA
+353 
-366 RVMPQLK
+366 
-373 DVILLLKG
+373 
-381 SSANIDAMET
+381 T
-391 YLNTVHDG
+391 
-399 VAQLHA
+399 
-405 GSSTLNSQYGQFDA
+405 
-419 GVRQLANALTG
+419 
-430 MLGNLSVL
+430 
-438 TDGVNQLASQYGQLD
+438 
-453 SGLNA
+453 
-458 YTDGVAQLKAGV
+458 
-470 QQLTDGAAQL
+470 
-480 TAGTGELRS
+480 
-489 NVSGIDMS
+489 
-497 DQLDSLLAG
+497 QLDSLLAG

-521 LCAQTEPATALTLL
+521 LCAQTEPAAALTLL

-728 ARQDEARAR
+728 ARKDEARAR

-785 QVEQARQAAEEADHA
+785 QVEQARQAAEETDRA

-947 ANRTAL
+947 ADRTAL

-995 PLETL
+995 PPETL

-1019 QLAARLLFQSL
+1019 QLAARLLPNRRIAEQYRTAAAQHAALEQRAQWVGALAATTGGTLTSKQKIKLEAYIQMDYLDRILRHANLRLMQMTDAQYELERIGAENQRSQSGLDLGVIDHYNGTRRSVKTLSGGESFKASL
-1030 AHDVHAEQEQGQAA
+1030 ALALGLSDEVQSAAGGIRLDTLFLDEGFGSLDEESLEQAIRVLAGLTEGDRLVGIISHVGALKDRIDRQVVVHKSRTGGST
-1044 QERKNVEDCHMCV
+1044 VELV
-1057 PHFSLT
+1057 V

>member
-1 MKQKIVRR
+1 MRPLRLTLSAFGPYAAETTLELEKLGKGGLYLVTGDTGAGKTTLFDAITYALYDHSSGGVREGAMLRSQYADPKTPTFVELEFEVNDARYTVRR
-9 ASALVLAGCLLAGA
+9 NPEYPRPKARGEGFTTEKADATLT
-23 ALPALAASAKEEVI
+23 
-37 YANLDASG
+37 YADG
-45 TVTGVYAVNS
+45 RPPVTKARDVN
-55 FAVQAGDT
+55 
-63 VTDHGSY
+63 
-70 TAVRNMTTTDPLEH
+70 
-84 SGDTVT
+84 
-90 AAVAEDG
+90 AAV
-97 KLYYEGTMDTAT
+97 
-109 ALPWLVKLTYTLDG
+109 LD
-123 AEIAPEEL
+123 I
-131 GGKSGALTIRLQVSR
+131 
-146 NPDCTGD
+146 
-153 FFDQYALQVTMTL
+153 
-166 DTDRAQN
+166 
-173 IVADGATMANVGS
+173 
-186 NKQLSYIL
+186 
-194 LPGSDSD
+194 
-201 VTVTADVTD
+201 
-210 FAMNAISLNGVKL
+210 
-223 RLNLGLDGADLTG
+223 LGLDYNQFCQIAMIAQGQFTKLLNASTEERSRIFRKLFRTQRYAK
-236 MLDRLQ
+236 LQDRLQ
-242 SGSVQLDDGAN
+242 EEASRLNQQR
-253 ALADG
+253 LA
-258 IAQVQAGLDTLNG
+258 
-271 KSGELTGGSAKVKAA
+271 
-286 LTQMQTAL
+286 
-294 NGVSASTDQ
+294 
-303 LTTLLDASTQIQNG
+303 QN
-317 IAQLDAGAAQLDEQV
+317 
-332 SYDAYKAILKENGL
+332 
-346 DLDQLKD
+346 
-353 GNAKAMEQLEQLA
+353 
-366 RVMPQLK
+366 
-373 DVILLLKG
+373 
-381 SSANIDAMET
+381 T
-391 YLNTVHDG
+391 
-399 VAQLHA
+399 
-405 GSSTLNSQYGQFDA
+405 
-419 GVRQLANALTG
+419 
-430 MLGNLSVL
+430 
-438 TDGVNQLASQYGQLD
+438 
-453 SGLNA
+453 
-458 YTDGVAQLKAGV
+458 
-470 QQLTDGAAQL
+470 
-480 TAGTGELRS
+480 
-489 NVSGIDMS
+489 
-497 DQLDSLLAG
+497 QLDSLLAG

-601 ARHADDAARLDA
+601 A

-661 LDASLAAADTALAVL
+661 LDASLAAAGTALAVL

-728 ARQDEARAR
+728 ARQDEARTR
-737 RDALDRAFLDAQA
+737 RDTLDRAFLDAQA

-785 QVEQARQAAEEADHA
+785 QVEQARQAAEEADRA

-947 ANRTAL
+947 ADRTAL

-995 PLETL
+995 PPETL

-1019 QLAARLLFQSL
+1019 QLAARLLPNRRIMEQYRTAAAQHAALEQRAQWVGALAATAGGTLTSKQKIKLEAYIQMDYLDRILRHANLRLMQMTDAQYELERIGAENQRSQSGLDLGVIDHYNGTRRSVKTLSGGESFKASL
-1030 AHDVHAEQEQGQAA
+1030 ALALGLSDEVQSAAGGIRLDTLFLDEGFGSLDEESLEQAIRVLAGLTEGDRLVGIISHVGALKDRIDRQVVVH
-1044 QERKNVEDCHMCV
+1044 KNRTGGSTVELV
-1057 PHFSLT
+1057 V